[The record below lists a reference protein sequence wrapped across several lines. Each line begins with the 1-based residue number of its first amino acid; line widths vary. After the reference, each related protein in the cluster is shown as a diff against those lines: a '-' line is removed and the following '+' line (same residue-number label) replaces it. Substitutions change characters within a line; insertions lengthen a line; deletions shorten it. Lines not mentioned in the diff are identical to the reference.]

1 MARIRVLLVK
11 PLRPVEHL
19 SAMTRSIL
27 RHLLLSVV
35 LVACSQTVSVKSSAV
50 ETVEVDGHQVFS
62 HAAWDAVEKAYVTE
76 DGLVDYPALEAH
88 REGLDKYVS
97 ELASASPRSNPELF
111 PTRDDALAYWIN
123 AYNALI
129 VRAVVDAYPVKSVL
143 DIEIAHGVFNRLH
156 FPVGGTPM
164 TLDDIEKGTLL
175 KEWSD
180 TPEIHWALTCASMGC
195 PGLDPE
201 AWQAKGIHERLKAE
215 GGKYLNSARGVQLD
229 PATDT
234 VRLTKYFDWY
244 ASSFGDKPLVYIAP
258 FLTDERRAQLE
269 AMKDPTVVF
278 MDYDWRLNDKTA
290 PWGKR

>member
-1 MARIRVLLVK
+1 MMRTI
-11 PLRPVEHL
+11 
-19 SAMTRSIL
+19 I
-27 RHLLLSVV
+27 RHLFLALS

-62 HAAWDAVEKAYVTE
+62 QAAWGEVLKAYVTE
-76 DGLVDYPALEAH
+76 DGLVDYPALKAH

-97 ELASASPRSNPELF
+97 ELAAASPKSNPELF

-129 VRAVVDAYPVKSVL
+129 VRAVVDAYPTNSVL
-143 DIEIAHGVFNRLH
+143 DIKVAHGVFNRLK

-195 PGLDPE
+195 PGLDPQ
-201 AWQAKGIHERLKAE
+201 AWVARGIHERLKAE
-215 GGKYLNSARGVQLD
+215 GRTYLNSKRGVQID
-229 PATDT
+229 PATNT

-244 ASSFGDKPLVYIAP
+244 ASNFDDKPLAYIRP
-258 FLTDERRAQLE
+258 YLSEGKRTELE
-269 AMKDPTVVF
+269 AMTDPKIEF

-290 PWGKR
+290 AWGHR